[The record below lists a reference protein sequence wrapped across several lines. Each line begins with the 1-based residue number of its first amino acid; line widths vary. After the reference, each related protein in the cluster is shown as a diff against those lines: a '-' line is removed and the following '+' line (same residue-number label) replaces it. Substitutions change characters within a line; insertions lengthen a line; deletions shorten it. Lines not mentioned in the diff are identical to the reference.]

1 MTAHKENKS
10 TKEYFYPIVGIAFG
24 VLAILSS
31 FIATAGDSYS
41 ALWGD
46 MWAIVCFTGLAI
58 ICVSASVITWSEIS
72 KLKSSASNNLIKRQV
87 LGCVFIVNFIAFWC
101 LSTVI
106 MRSNELTMDDGGG
119 RRFVFLIGL
128 SLLVVFTLLNLL
140 YGAVTAMISSRS
152 KKS

>member
-1 MTAHKENKS
+1 MKQRS
-10 TKEYFYPIVGIAFG
+10 TPTPTSYAYPLGGIAFG
-24 VLAILSS
+24 GLAILSS

-46 MWAIVCFTGLAI
+46 MWAIVCFAGLAI

-106 MRSNELTMDDGGG
+106 MRSNELTMDDGAG
-119 RRFVFLIGL
+119 RRYVFLVTLALIM
-128 SLLVVFTLLNLL
+128 VFTILNML
-140 YGAVTAMISSRS
+140 YGMVVASRS
-152 KKS
+152 SHK